1 VQQYA
6 ELTYF
11 CYKFRRYNEVGT
23 KDIAMEERVL
33 EAIGEN
39 AWVWTE
45 ELQKYF
51 SACDV
56 KTHYVATIPG
66 FVEAIDSL
74 CSQEIIT
81 VIHRLVLKSKCRK
94 CGETIEKRGQKSE
107 VRSQE

>member
-1 VQQYA
+1 MQQYA

-11 CYKFRRYNEVGT
+11 CYKSRRYNEVAT

-51 SACDV
+51 SACDI

-74 CSQEIIT
+74 CSQRIIT
-81 VIHRLVLKSKCRK
+81 VIHRLVLKSKYKR